1 MGFIV
6 QIGGF
11 YMEYNKY
18 IDHTNLK
25 PFATLNDIMKLCS
38 EANYYK
44 FKSVCVN
51 PAYVETAK
59 ELLNGSEV
67 LICTVIGFP
76 LGQNTTD
83 VKKFEVI
90 DAISKGA
97 DEVDV
102 VLNVAEMKNKNY
114 DYILNELK
122 EIVKAADG
130 VLVKLILETCYL
142 TDEEIIKACQLAS
155 EAGID
160 FVKTSTGFGTQ
171 GATVEAVKLMKNNIN
186 SNMKVKASGGIKT
199 KEDFLKMIDAGAE
212 RIGTSN
218 GVQIME
224 GFNE

>member
-1 MGFIV
+1 
-6 QIGGF
+6 
-11 YMEYNKY
+11 MEYNKY

-25 PFATLNDIMKLCS
+25 AFAKLEDIVKLCS
-38 EANYYK
+38 EANYYN
-44 FKSVCVN
+44 FKSVCIN
-51 PAYVETAK
+51 PAYIETAK
-59 ELLNGSEV
+59 ELLKGTDI

-83 VKKFEVI
+83 VKVFEI
-90 DAISKGA
+90 TDAIAKGA

-122 EIVKAADG
+122 EVVKAANG

-142 TDEEIIKACQLAS
+142 EKDEIIKACKLAT
-155 EAGID
+155 EAKID
-160 FVKTSTGFGTQ
+160 YVKTSTGFGTA
-171 GATVEAVKLMKNNIN
+171 GAKVDDVKLMKENIS

-199 KEDFLKMIDAGAE
+199 KEDFLKMIEAGAS

-224 GFNE
+224 ELND

>member
-1 MGFIV
+1 
-6 QIGGF
+6 
-11 YMEYNKY
+11 MEYNKY

-25 PFATLNDIMKLCS
+25 AFASLEDIVKLCS

-51 PAYVETAK
+51 PAYIETCK
-59 ELLNGSEV
+59 ELLKGSEV

-83 VKKFEVI
+83 VKKFEVT
-90 DAISKGA
+90 DAIAKGA

-114 DYILNELK
+114 DYILNELT
-122 EIVKAADG
+122 EIVKASDG

-142 TDEEIIKACQLAS
+142 TKEEIVKACELATK
-155 EAGID
+155 AGID
-160 FVKTSTGFGTQ
+160 YVKTSTGFGTG
-171 GATVEAVKLMKNNIN
+171 GATVEDVKLMKESI
-186 SNMKVKASGGIKT
+186 SENMKVKASGGIKT
-199 KEDFLKMIDAGAE
+199 KEDFLKMIEAGAS

-218 GVQIME
+218 GVSIME

>member
-1 MGFIV
+1 
-6 QIGGF
+6 
-11 YMEYNKY
+11 MEYNKY

-25 PFATLNDIMKLCS
+25 AFASLEDIVKLCS

-51 PAYVETAK
+51 PAYIETCK
-59 ELLNGSEV
+59 ELLKGSNV

-83 VKKFEVI
+83 VKKFEVT
-90 DAISKGA
+90 DAIAKGA

-122 EIVKAADG
+122 EVVKAADG

-142 TDEEIIKACQLAS
+142 TKEEIVKACELAK
-155 EAGID
+155 EAKVD
-160 FVKTSTGFGTQ
+160 YVKTSTGFGTG
-171 GATVEAVKLMKNNIN
+171 GATVEDVKLMKESI
-186 SNMKVKASGGIKT
+186 SDNMKVKASGGIKT
-199 KEDFLKMIDAGAE
+199 KEDFLKMIEAGAS

-218 GVQIME
+218 GVSIME

>member
-1 MGFIV
+1 
-6 QIGGF
+6 
-11 YMEYNKY
+11 MEYNKY

>member
-1 MGFIV
+1 MGLIY
-6 QIGGF
+6 IWRCK
-11 YMEYNKY
+11 MEFNKY

-25 PFATLNDIMKLCS
+25 AFASLEDIVKLCS

-51 PAYVETAK
+51 PAYIETCK
-59 ELLNGSEV
+59 ELLKGSEV

-83 VKKFEVI
+83 VKKFEVT
-90 DAISKGA
+90 DAIAKGA

-114 DYILNELK
+114 DYILNELT
-122 EIVKAADG
+122 EIVKASDG

-142 TDEEIIKACQLAS
+142 TKEEIVKACELATK
-155 EAGID
+155 AGID
-160 FVKTSTGFGTQ
+160 YVKTSTGFGTS
-171 GATVEAVKLMKNNIN
+171 GATVEDVKLMKESI
-186 SNMKVKASGGIKT
+186 SENMKVKASGGIRT
-199 KEDFLKMIDAGAE
+199 KEDFLKMIEAGAS

-218 GVQIME
+218 GVSIME

>member
-1 MGFIV
+1 
-6 QIGGF
+6 
-11 YMEYNKY
+11 MEYNKY

-25 PFATLNDIMKLCS
+25 AFASLEDIVKLCS

-51 PAYVETAK
+51 PAYIETCK
-59 ELLNGSEV
+59 ELLKGSEV

-83 VKKFEVI
+83 VKKFEVT
-90 DAISKGA
+90 DAIAKGA

-114 DYILNELK
+114 DYILNELT
-122 EIVKAADG
+122 EIVKASDG

-142 TDEEIIKACQLAS
+142 TKEEIVKACELATK
-155 EAGID
+155 AGID
-160 FVKTSTGFGTQ
+160 YVKTSTGFGTS
-171 GATVEAVKLMKNNIN
+171 GATVEDVKLMKESI
-186 SNMKVKASGGIKT
+186 SENMKVKASGGIRT
-199 KEDFLKMIDAGAE
+199 KEDFLKMIEAGAS

-218 GVQIME
+218 GVSIME

>member
-1 MGFIV
+1 
-6 QIGGF
+6 
-11 YMEYNKY
+11 MEYNKY

-25 PFATLNDIMKLCS
+25 AYAKLEDIVKLCS
-38 EANYYK
+38 EANYYN
-44 FKSVCVN
+44 FKSVCIN
-51 PAYVETAK
+51 PAYIETAK
-59 ELLNGSEV
+59 ELLKGTDI

-83 VKKFEVI
+83 VKVFEI
-90 DAISKGA
+90 TDAIAKGA

-122 EIVKAADG
+122 EVVKAANG

-142 TDEEIIKACQLAS
+142 EKDEIIKACKLAT
-155 EAGID
+155 EAKID
-160 FVKTSTGFGTQ
+160 YVKTSTGFGTA
-171 GATVEAVKLMKNNIN
+171 GAKVDDVKLMKENIS

-199 KEDFLKMIDAGAE
+199 KEDFLKMIEAGAS

-224 GFNE
+224 ELND

>member
-1 MGFIV
+1 
-6 QIGGF
+6 
-11 YMEYNKY
+11 MEYNKY

-25 PFATLNDIMKLCS
+25 AFASLEDIVKLCS

-44 FKSVCVN
+44 FKSVCIN
-51 PAYVETAK
+51 PAYIETAK
-59 ELLNGSEV
+59 ELLKGTDI

-83 VKKFEVI
+83 VKVFEVT
-90 DAISKGA
+90 DSISKGA

-142 TDEEIIKACQLAS
+142 TDEEIIKACKLAT
-155 EAGID
+155 EAKVD
-160 FVKTSTGFGTQ
+160 FVKTSTGFGTG
-171 GATVEAVKLMKNNIN
+171 GATVEAVKLMKENIAD
-186 SNMKVKASGGIKT
+186 NMQVKASGGVRT
-199 KEDFLKMIDAGAE
+199 KDDFLKMIEAGAT

-224 GFNE
+224 ELNG

>member
-1 MGFIV
+1 
-6 QIGGF
+6 
-11 YMEYNKY
+11 MEYNKY

-25 PFATLNDIMKLCS
+25 AFASLEDIVKLCS

-51 PAYVETAK
+51 PAYIETCK
-59 ELLNGSEV
+59 ELLKGSEV

-83 VKKFEVI
+83 VKKFEVT
-90 DAISKGA
+90 DAIAKGA

-114 DYILNELK
+114 DYILNELT
-122 EIVKAADG
+122 EIVKASDG

-142 TDEEIIKACQLAS
+142 TKEEIVKACELATK
-155 EAGID
+155 AGID
-160 FVKTSTGFGTQ
+160 YVKTSTGFGTG
-171 GATVEAVKLMKNNIN
+171 GATVEDVKLMKESI
-186 SNMKVKASGGIKT
+186 SENMKVKASGGIRT
-199 KEDFLKMIDAGAE
+199 KEDFLKMIEAGAS

-224 GFNE
+224 ELNG

>member
-1 MGFIV
+1 
-6 QIGGF
+6 
-11 YMEYNKY
+11 MEYNKY

-25 PFATLNDIMKLCS
+25 AFAKLDDIVKLCS
-38 EANYYK
+38 EANYYN
-44 FKSVCVN
+44 FKSVCIN
-51 PAYVETAK
+51 PAYIETAK
-59 ELLNGSEV
+59 ELLKGTDI

-83 VKKFEVI
+83 VKVFEI
-90 DAISKGA
+90 TDAIAKGA

-122 EIVKAADG
+122 EVVKAANG

-142 TDEEIIKACQLAS
+142 EKDEIIKACKLAT
-155 EAGID
+155 EAKID
-160 FVKTSTGFGTQ
+160 YVKTSTGFGTA
-171 GATVEAVKLMKNNIN
+171 GAKVDDVKLMKENIS

-199 KEDFLKMIDAGAE
+199 KEDFLKMIEAGAS

-224 GFNE
+224 ELND

>member
-1 MGFIV
+1 
-6 QIGGF
+6 
-11 YMEYNKY
+11 MEYNKY

-25 PFATLNDIMKLCS
+25 AFASLEDIVKLCS

-44 FKSVCVN
+44 FKSVCIN
-51 PAYVETAK
+51 PAYIETAK
-59 ELLNGSEV
+59 ELLKGTDI

-83 VKKFEVI
+83 VKVFEVTDSI
-90 DAISKGA
+90 AKGA

-142 TDEEIIKACQLAS
+142 TDEEIVKACKLAT
-155 EAGID
+155 EAKVD
-160 FVKTSTGFGTQ
+160 FVKTSTGFGTG
-171 GATVEAVKLMKNNIN
+171 GATVDAVKLMKESIA
-186 SNMKVKASGGIKT
+186 SNMQVKASGGVRT
-199 KEDFLKMIDAGAE
+199 KDDFLKMIEAGAT

-224 GFNE
+224 ELNG

>member
-1 MGFIV
+1 
-6 QIGGF
+6 
-11 YMEYNKY
+11 MEYNKY

-25 PFATLNDIMKLCS
+25 AFASLEDIVKLCS

-44 FKSVCVN
+44 FKSVCIN
-51 PAYVETAK
+51 PAYIETAK
-59 ELLNGSEV
+59 ELLKGTDI

-83 VKKFEVI
+83 VKVFEI
-90 DAISKGA
+90 TDAIAKGA

-122 EIVKAADG
+122 EVVKAANG

-142 TDEEIIKACQLAS
+142 TDEEIVKACKLAS
-155 EAGID
+155 EAKID
-160 FVKTSTGFGTQ
+160 FVKTSTGFGTA
-171 GATVEAVKLMKNNIN
+171 GAKVEHVKLMKESI
-186 SNMKVKASGGIKT
+186 SPDMKVKASGGIKT
-199 KEDFLKMIDAGAE
+199 KEDFLKMIEAGAS

-224 GFNE
+224 ELND

>member
-1 MGFIV
+1 
-6 QIGGF
+6 
-11 YMEYNKY
+11 MEYNKY

-25 PFATLNDIMKLCS
+25 AFASLEDIVKLCS

-51 PAYVETAK
+51 PAYIETCK
-59 ELLNGSEV
+59 ELLKGSEV

-83 VKKFEVI
+83 VKKFEVT
-90 DAISKGA
+90 DAIAKGA

-114 DYILNELK
+114 DYILNELT
-122 EIVKAADG
+122 EIVKASDG

-142 TDEEIIKACQLAS
+142 TKEEIVKACELATK
-155 EAGID
+155 AGID
-160 FVKTSTGFGTQ
+160 YVKTSTGFGTG
-171 GATVEAVKLMKNNIN
+171 GATVEDVKLMKESI
-186 SNMKVKASGGIKT
+186 SENMKVKASGGIRT
-199 KEDFLKMIDAGAE
+199 KEDFLKMIEAGAS

-218 GVQIME
+218 GVSIME